1 MNGDFNRNTDRTL
14 AKRAGERCSIC
25 GTGTSQPHTD
35 SDKFTNLGEAAHIRG
50 KKEGRFN
57 RYDVNMSDEE
67 RSAISNGIWLCR
79 TCHKKIDSD
88 DIEFTVEKLMYLK
101 EEHEKKVKSGYYNQ
115 QYPNYAYTQKIEHDR
130 NVFAKSDQI
139 FSELQL
145 KELISKLK
153 QKAFIFLDD
162 ENLISINQFIE
173 FHNSQGNEYIHEEL
187 KKVYAE
193 LRFVFN
199 TLLLHLY
206 DIEEKD
212 KMLFDDNFMRSLL
225 PKKYFIGMQPAPKA
239 TTNILIP
246 ISAKIQ
252 YENNY
257 WQYSKKLG
265 AKLQNIESGYGKYR
279 QTIKNLLFK

>member
-1 MNGDFNRNTDRTL
+1 MSGEFKDTTKQVL

-25 GTGTSQPHTD
+25 GIGTSQPHTD
-35 SDKFTNLGEAAHIRG
+35 DDKFINLGEAAHIAG
-50 KKEGRFN
+50 NNKGSFN
-57 RYDVNMSDEE
+57 RYDANMSDEE
-67 RSAISNGIWLCR
+67 RSNISNGIWLCR

-101 EEHEKKVKSGYYNQ
+101 EEHVKKVESGYYNQ
-115 QYPNYAYTQKIEHDR
+115 QYPIHAHTQKIEHDS

-162 ENLISINQFIE
+162 KNLIGLNQFIE
-173 FHNSQGNEYIHEEL
+173 FHNSHGNQYIHEEL
-187 KKVYAE
+187 KKAYAD

-212 KMLFDDNFMRSLL
+212 KMLFDDNFIGSLL

-239 TTNILIP
+239 ITNFLIP
-246 ISAKIQ
+246 IKAKIQ

-257 WQYSKKLG
+257 RQYSKKLG
-265 AKLQNIESGYGKYR
+265 AKLQNVDSAYGKYR
-279 QTIKNLLFK
+279 QTIKNLLFT